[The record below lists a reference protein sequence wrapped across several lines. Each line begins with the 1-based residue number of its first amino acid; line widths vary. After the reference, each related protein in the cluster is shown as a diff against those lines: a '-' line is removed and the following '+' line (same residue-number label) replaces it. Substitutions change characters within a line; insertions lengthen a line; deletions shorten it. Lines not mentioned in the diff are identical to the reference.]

1 MTSARG
7 AAKLVIFD
15 CDGVLVDS
23 EYLSIQVLA
32 ETMWEH
38 GFKVTMADCY
48 REFLGRSLTSFTT
61 ALKVNYNLTLTDAQL
76 SRMRERLYDLYR
88 QKLQPIAGVSDAL
101 TKLGVPYCVASSSQ
115 PDRIRLSLD
124 LTGLSHFFGDHIF
137 SATMVANGKPAPD
150 LFLLAARSMGAA
162 PETCVVVE
170 DSPAG
175 LEAAERAAM
184 RSFAYIG
191 GTHAKDAGLR
201 ETVARLRPC
210 RIFERMDELPELLAQ
225 LGED

>member
-1 MTSARG
+1 MTITRG

-32 ETMWEH
+32 ETMREH
-38 GFKVTMADCY
+38 GFKVSLAECY
-48 REFLGRSLTSFTT
+48 RDFLGRSLTSFTT
-61 ALKVNYNLTLTDAQL
+61 ALKENYSFTLTEAHLGQ
-76 SRMRERLYDLYR
+76 MRERLYELYR
-88 QKLQPIAGVSDAL
+88 QELQPIAGISNAL
-101 TKLGVPYCVASSSQ
+101 TRLGIPYCVASSSQ

-124 LTGLSHFFGDHIF
+124 LTGLSHFFGNHIF
-137 SATMVANGKPAPD
+137 SATMVGNGKPAPD
-150 LFLLAARSMGAA
+150 LFLLAAKSMGAE
-162 PETCVVVE
+162 PESCVVVE

-184 RSFAYIG
+184 RSFAFIG
-191 GTHAKDAGLR
+191 GSHAKDAGLR

-210 RIFERMDELPELLAQ
+210 RIFEQMDELPTLLAQ